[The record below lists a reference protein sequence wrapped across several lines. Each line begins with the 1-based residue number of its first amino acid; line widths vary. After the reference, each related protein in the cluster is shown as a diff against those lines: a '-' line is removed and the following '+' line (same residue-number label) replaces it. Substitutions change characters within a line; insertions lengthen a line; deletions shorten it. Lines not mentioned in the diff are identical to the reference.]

1 MELSKILC
9 YDLETTGLDTK
20 NDEILQISI
29 IDGNKKEVY
38 NRYFQPSQ
46 EKMEKGWNE
55 KAVELNGLT
64 PDKLKGED
72 KLKDHLQEIQKL
84 FDGADML
91 ISFNGLKFDNILLKN
106 SGIHI
111 PNVRKRDIMLEFTQL
126 MGEIKD
132 SEEGY
137 TWKGLSKAAD
147 YYEYEWTGKQHDALD
162 DSLATLFVAKKI
174 DEEFQGKDSDNNSED
189 PNKESLFKIIEDIV
203 KEDSH
208 EVLMKFSKNI
218 RNYLTDSL
226 KILKQDDGQLGHL
239 YGRAIVGS
247 IEIIMEHC
255 RLENMILQ
263 RLINVLEDSE
273 GETWS
278 AVQDKFK
285 LVDEDID
292 DDDVI
297 ALTSIKG
304 LKADKVTKKDLRT
317 YLQTRLETY
326 NRESDIQTLND
337 NKESYEPLIDTI
349 EKVLDINEQRI
360 EVLKKLSRVRNQQL
374 LNELGL
380 MLQRYFDFE
389 MDCFY
394 PGYYK
399 LAEDTIKSIHDCPT
413 DFAENANV
421 SENPQH
427 LMIRRL
433 NTALHLMKM
442 LVDDANSM
450 AMPGKKKVMPK
461 VSKIDEQRLTEIE
474 YEIKTRVSIQLN
486 IMLSRYDN
494 QCRNLDEKRQLGEIT
509 KNLNS
514 FLHLKEKTQNN
525 PKIDNTIRYSWY
537 ILQKFKMMSY
547 DEEVCGSIDE
557 LFIDSNGSSLNDSK
571 QRVLYEFY
579 LLLLNRKLNQDTL
592 WKNIKGDENAND
604 DESDSIV
611 PYWVEDVKKKDL
623 SENAK
628 KKGFSEKD
636 FGKKGEDYL
645 YSIKKVS
652 DRTFERDMN
661 IIKDMLYSANNRE
674 NYALQAK
681 DKEQEG
687 IFDLS
692 LRKDNKQ
699 WMLNETN
706 VILSQEQI
714 LLLCKTLLASRTFSK
729 KNVGKIIDSLTVHF
743 DQELQRSLKNELKT
757 YHPVKGVSN
766 AKILGLLYRA
776 ISEDRYVSF
785 KYCPVSNRIQEYHNC
800 IPYAL
805 IFNDYY
811 LYLILK
817 GNKGDLLSLRVSRIV
832 QSTNEKKADVELGKK
847 ISAEERAWKDNELAK
862 IYDFRAHSR
871 YMDTSSFKETHK
883 AIFRYYGDSEALH
896 DIFYDSERFEYFDK
910 DGNAETEK
918 NRSLNEEGKLLQIS
932 KGGYVEVETSIMGTG
947 GITRWLM
954 SQGDNVEVIGDESL
968 KNEFN
973 KKIASMLKRNHL
985 NQ

>member
-29 IDGNKKEVY
+29 INGNRKEVY
-38 NRYFQPSQ
+38 NRYFQPSR

-55 KAVELNGLT
+55 KAVEVNGLT

-72 KLKDHLQEIQKL
+72 KLKDHLQEVQKL
-84 FDGADML
+84 FNGADML

-106 SGIHI
+106 SGIQI

-126 MGEIKD
+126 KGEIKD

-137 TWKGLSKAAD
+137 RWQGLSKAAD
-147 YYEYEWTGKQHDALD
+147 YYGYEWTGKQHNALD
-162 DSLATLFVAKKI
+162 DSLATFFVAKKI
-174 DEEFQGKDSDNNSED
+174 DEEFQGKDSDKNSND
-189 PNKESLFKIIEDIV
+189 PAKESLFKIV
-203 KEDSH
+203 KDFLREDSD
-208 EVLMKFSKNI
+208 EILIKSRKGFK
-218 RNYLTDSL
+218 NYLTDSL

-239 YGRAIVGS
+239 YGRAIAGS
-247 IEIIMEHC
+247 IEIIMEHY
-255 RLENMILQ
+255 RLENLILQ
-263 RLINVLEDSE
+263 RLMDVLNDSK
-273 GETWS
+273 GETWA

-297 ALTSIKG
+297 ALASVQG
-304 LKADKVTKKDLRT
+304 VKADKITKKSLRT

-326 NRESDIQTLND
+326 NRENDINKLSD
-337 NKESYEPLIDTI
+337 NKESYETLIDAI
-349 EKVLDINEQRI
+349 EEVFDINTQRI
-360 EVLKKLSRVRNQQL
+360 EVLKKLKRVRNQQL

-380 MLQRYFDFE
+380 MLQRYFDPK

-394 PGYYK
+394 PGYYE
-399 LAEDTIKSIHDCPT
+399 LADKTISNIHDCPT
-413 DFAENANV
+413 DFTGDDEV
-421 SENPQH
+421 SDTPKH
-427 LMIRRL
+427 LMIQRL
-433 NTALHLMKM
+433 NSALHLMRM
-442 LVDDANSM
+442 LVGDAKDM
-450 AMPGKKKVMPK
+450 AMPGKKKTTPK
-461 VSKIDEQRLTEIE
+461 VSKVDKKRLIEIE
-474 YEIKTRVSIQLN
+474 NEIKTGVSIQLN
-486 IMLSRYDN
+486 IMLHRYEN
-494 QCRNLDEKRQLGEIT
+494 QCRNLDEKGQLKKIT
-509 KNLNS
+509 DGLESFANLE
-514 FLHLKEKTQNN
+514 EKSTQKKY
-525 PKIDNTIRYSWY
+525 KIDNTIRYSWY
-537 ILQKFKMMSY
+537 ILQKFNKISY
-547 DEEVCGSIDE
+547 DEDACDNINK
-557 LFIDSNGSSLNDSK
+557 LFVDNSGSSLINSK

-579 LLLLNRKLNQDTL
+579 LLLLNRKLDQNTL
-592 WKNIKGDENAND
+592 WKNISGDENISD
-604 DESDSIV
+604 DELDSDCIV
-611 PYWVEDVKKKDL
+611 PFWVEGVQ
-623 SENAK
+623 
-628 KKGFSEKD
+628 KKGSSEKD
-636 FGKKGEDYL
+636 FGKEGEEYL
-645 YSIKKVS
+645 YSTKNVS
-652 DRTFERDMN
+652 SRTFERDMDT
-661 IIKDMLYSANNRE
+661 IKDMLYLANNNA
-674 NYALQAK
+674 NYTLQAK

-687 IFDLS
+687 IFDLA
-692 LRKDNKQ
+692 LRKVDKQ

-729 KNVGKIIDSLTVHF
+729 KNVGKIIDSLTAHF
-743 DQELQRSLKNELKT
+743 DQELRQSLKNELKA

-785 KYCPVSNRIQEYHNC
+785 KYRPVSNRIQEYRNC

-811 LYLILK
+811 LYLILR

-832 QSTNEKKADVELGKK
+832 QSTNEKKADVEMGKK
-847 ISAEERAWKDNELAK
+847 ISAAEHTQKSNELAK
-862 IYDFRAHSR
+862 IYNFRAHSR

-896 DIFYDSERFEYFDK
+896 DIFYDAERFEYFDK

-918 NRSLNEEGKLLQIS
+918 NRSLDKEGKLLQIS
-932 KGGYVEVETSIMGTG
+932 KGGYVEVETSILGTG